1 MSKRT
6 SNFNDFLVEQLRDPK
21 FAAAYL
27 NEHYG
32 YRGPNRK
39 EHLLE
44 AIKKVVEAQGFS
56 KLSRE
61 SGISRRTLYKAFS
74 KEGNPTVGTLFSLF
88 DTIGVG
94 IRFDSDTSRKKGV
107 RSKRAA

>member
-6 SNFNDFLVEQLRDPK
+6 SNFNDFLVEQLRDSK

-39 EHLLE
+39 EHNPPNCLATTHCVRWNTFDRVCLLE
-44 AIKKVVEAQGFS
+44 DKI
-56 KLSRE
+56 
-61 SGISRRTLYKAFS
+61 
-74 KEGNPTVGTLFSLF
+74 LFCS
-88 DTIGVG
+88 
-94 IRFDSDTSRKKGV
+94 
-107 RSKRAA
+107 